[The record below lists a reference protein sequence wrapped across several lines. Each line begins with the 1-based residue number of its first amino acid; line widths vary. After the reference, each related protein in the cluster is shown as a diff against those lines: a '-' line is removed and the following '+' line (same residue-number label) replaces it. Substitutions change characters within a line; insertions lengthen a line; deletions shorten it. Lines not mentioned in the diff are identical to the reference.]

1 MTKLERPDRALD
13 LEPDCTTEAASLNHY
28 SPPRI
33 EFMSIGTEVL
43 EQFYAALNRNDLQ
56 AIASVLDPGIVRIEF
71 EGLPMAGT
79 YRGIAEVMEHIT
91 NGRGTWAEG
100 ACEPEKFLENGN
112 IVVAYVH
119 VLVRQ
124 KGSTDWVE
132 GRIADGFEFREGKIT
147 QFRSF
152 AERTEA
158 LKWAG
163 INNQR
168 ASI

>member
-1 MTKLERPDRALD
+1 MSTG
-13 LEPDCTTEAASLNHY
+13 TEA
-28 SPPRI
+28 
-33 EFMSIGTEVL
+33 L
-43 EQFYAALNRNDLQ
+43 EQFYAALNRNDLP
-56 AIASVLDPGIVRIEF
+56 AITKDFDPEILRIEF

-79 YRGIAEVMEHIT
+79 YRGIAEVKEHIT
-91 NGRGTWAEG
+91 KGRGTWAEG
-100 ACEPEKFLENGN
+100 ACEPERFLECGN
-112 IVVAYVH
+112 RVVAYVH

-132 GRIADGFEFREGKIT
+132 GRIADGFEFRNGKIT

-163 INNQR
+163 MDP
-168 ASI
+168 